1 MKLLAK
7 TSLYYLILSIP
18 ILILSGFICFHI
30 ITREVCESN
39 NELLLNRKELI
50 ENYLK
55 EDDTIFLK
63 IITKSSEATIKK
75 MDKINALKTPAL
87 IFSDTLIFDKKE
99 NKLAENRLLSSVF
112 KVGNANYSIKI
123 WRSTLEYNELFRGI
137 FTSLVVLLILL
148 FVTYLI
154 INFWI
159 SKTVWKP
166 FYQTV
171 SNLKKFRASD
181 NVIPHFTNTSVTEFD
196 ELNLSLDIMMRKMI
210 VDFNSQKK
218 FTENASHEIQT
229 PLAVIKSK
237 IDLLIQSENLKENDV
252 KLIIAIDDAC
262 SKIIRLNKSF
272 LLLTKIENRQFNVTE
287 KVSFENTVDNSL
299 VFFEEHIQANKI
311 EVIKNIESDFC
322 VLMNADLC
330 LVLVNNLLQNAI
342 RHNINSGNIEIFI
355 TNKEIIISNLGDD
368 SPIDSQLFERFH
380 KNSTSQESLGLGL
393 SIVKEIADVSGLGFN
408 YKHTNGKHCFILTKD
423 YTIEF
428 K

>member
-1 MKLLAK
+1 MKLLAI

-18 ILILSGFICFHI
+18 ILFLSGFICFHI
-30 ITREVCESN
+30 ITREVRESN

-75 MDKINALKTPAL
+75 TDKINALKTPAL

-99 NKLAENRLLSSVF
+99 NELAENRLLSSIF
-112 KVGNANYSIKI
+112 KVRNANYSIKI

-171 SNLKKFRASD
+171 SNLNKFRASD

-287 KVSFENTVDNSL
+287 KVSFENIVDNSL

-423 YTIEF
+423 YTIQF

>member
-30 ITREVCESN
+30 ITREVRESN

-99 NKLAENRLLSSVF
+99 NELAENRLLSSVF

-137 FTSLVVLLILL
+137 FTSFVVLLILL

-171 SNLKKFRASD
+171 SNLNKFRASD

-287 KVSFENTVDNSL
+287 NVSFENTVDNSL

-322 VLMNADLC
+322 VLMNADLG
-330 LVLVNNLLQNAI
+330 LVLINNLLQNAI
-342 RHNINSGNIEIFI
+342 RHNINNGNIEIFI
-355 TNKEIIISNLGDD
+355 AKNKITISNLGIDN
-368 SPIDSQLFERFH
+368 PIDSQLFERFH

-393 SIVKEIADVSGLGFN
+393 SIVKEIAEVSGLIFN
-408 YKHTNGKHCFILTKD
+408 YKFSAGKHDFILTK
-423 YTIEF
+423 

>member
-30 ITREVCESN
+30 ITREVRESN
-39 NELLLNRKELI
+39 NELLLNRKRLI

-99 NKLAENRLLSSVF
+99 NELAENRLLSSVF
-112 KVGNANYSIKI
+112 KVRNANYSIKI

-237 IDLLIQSENLKENDV
+237 IDLLIQSKNLKENEM
-252 KLIIAIDDAC
+252 KLIVAIDYAC
-262 SKIIRLNKSF
+262 SKIIRLNKTF
-272 LLLTKIENRQFNVTE
+272 LLLTKIENRQFNTTE
-287 KVSFENTVDNSL
+287 KVSFENTVNNSL

-368 SPIDSQLFERFH
+368 NPIDSQLFERFH

>member
-7 TSLYYLILSIP
+7 TSLYYLILSVP
-18 ILILSGFICFHI
+18 ILILSGFICFYI
-30 ITREVCESN
+30 ITKEVRDSN

-50 ENYLK
+50 EDYLK
-55 EDDTIFLK
+55 ENDTIYLK
-63 IITKSSEATIKK
+63 IIARSREAIIKK
-75 MDKINALKTPAL
+75 ISKIKASKISVPV
-87 IFSDTLIFDKKE
+87 FSDTLIFDKKE
-99 NKLAENRLLSSVF
+99 NELAENRMLSSVF
-112 KVGNANYSIKI
+112 KVGNNNYSIKI

-181 NVIPHFTNTSVTEFD
+181 NEIPCLANTSVTEFN
-196 ELNLSLDIMMRKMI
+196 ELNLSLNVMMQKMI

-237 IDLLIQSENLKENDV
+237 IDLLIQSENLKENEV

-272 LLLTKIENRQFNVTE
+272 LLLTKIENRQFNTIE
-287 KVSFENTVDNSL
+287 KVSFKNTVDSSL

-311 EVIKNIESDFC
+311 EIIKNIESDFC

-355 TNKEIIISNLGDD
+355 EKNKITISNLGNDK
-368 SPIDSQLFERFH
+368 PIDGLLFERFH
-380 KNSTSQESLGLGL
+380 KNTTSQESLGLGL
-393 SIVKEIADVSGLGFN
+393 SIVKEIADVSGLVFN
-408 YKHTNGKHCFILTKD
+408 YKYINGKHCFILTKD
-423 YTIEF
+423 NDIEL

>member
-30 ITREVCESN
+30 ITREVRESN

-75 MDKINALKTPAL
+75 TDKINALKTPAL

-99 NKLAENRLLSSVF
+99 NELAENRLLSSVF

-171 SNLKKFRASD
+171 SNLNKFRASD

-287 KVSFENTVDNSL
+287 KVSFENIVDNSL

-368 SPIDSQLFERFH
+368 NPIDSQLFERFH

-423 YTIEF
+423 YTIQF

>member
-1 MKLLAK
+1 M
-7 TSLYYLILSIP
+7 
-18 ILILSGFICFHI
+18 
-30 ITREVCESN
+30 R
-39 NELLLNRKELI
+39 
-50 ENYLK
+50 
-55 EDDTIFLK
+55 

-75 MDKINALKTPAL
+75 IAKTNAKEISIP
-87 IFSDTLIFDKKE
+87 IFSDTLIYDKKE
-99 NKLAENRLLSSVF
+99 NELAENRLLSSVF
-112 KVGNANYSIKI
+112 EVGNTNYSIKI

-137 FTSLVVLLILL
+137 FTSLVILLILL

-181 NVIPHFTNTSVTEFD
+181 NVIPRLASTSVTEFD
-196 ELNLSLDIMMRKMI
+196 ELNLSLNVMMQKMI

-237 IDLLIQSENLKENDV
+237 IDLLIQSENLKENEM
-252 KLIIAIDDAC
+252 KLIVAIDYAC
-262 SKIIRLNKSF
+262 SKIIRLNKIF
-272 LLLTKIENRQFNVTE
+272 LLLTKIENRQFNTTE

-311 EVIKNIESDFC
+311 EIIKNIENDFC

-355 TNKEIIISNLGDD
+355 EKNKITISNLGVNN
-368 SPIDSQLFERFH
+368 PIDNQLFERFH

-393 SIVKEIADVSGLGFN
+393 SIVKEIVEVSGLVFY
-408 YKHTNGKHCFILTKD
+408 YKFTNGKHCFILTKD
-423 YTIEF
+423 NINEL

>member
-30 ITREVCESN
+30 ITREVRESN

-99 NKLAENRLLSSVF
+99 NELAENRLLSSIF
-112 KVGNANYSIKI
+112 KVRNANYSIKI

-137 FTSLVVLLILL
+137 FTSFVVLLILL

-237 IDLLIQSENLKENDV
+237 IDLLIQSENLKENEM
-252 KLIIAIDDAC
+252 KLIVAIDYAC

-272 LLLTKIENRQFNVTE
+272 LLLTKIENRQFNTTE
-287 KVSFENTVDNSL
+287 IVSFENTVDNSL

-355 TNKEIIISNLGDD
+355 TKKEIIISNLGDD
-368 SPIDSQLFERFH
+368 NPIDSQLFERFH